1 MKYNFYKKTKWI
13 ASLALIAS
21 VITISSCSKS
31 TDIFDLDINTDPN
44 NPTKGSVQLLLP
56 EAERNLVG
64 FLEGLNNTQ
73 MGFMGVISSSDSY
86 GLGANS
92 FYGSWSY
99 FYTGPGKDLEEVI
112 VAAKA
117 ANNQPYLGVAQALKA
132 YAFSTMVD
140 VFGAAPFSEAF
151 AGNAA
156 TANINPKFDDGKAI
170 YDGCYKLLDS
180 AIINLNAASTISI
193 TGDIMYGGTK
203 ASWIRFANTIRLRML
218 MTSRRVNTSASAQI
232 QAALTAPGG
241 IISTPAQDFTWKYG
255 GQINPELRHP
265 WFTSAYLANNNFT
278 YIAVQY
284 MFDMLLRKD
293 PRLPFYFRRQYS
305 AILDQNNPT
314 DRGATPVQGAY
325 LVLNP
330 TAWDRGVAAGVLS
343 RTKADSAYLAGY
355 FGRLRG
361 DQSGVSEDVRYRM
374 VPGVYPAAGLYDNR
388 AVAPFVLNTKANSG
402 GAGILP
408 LVTSTMVKFW
418 QAEAELAYGFGNPK
432 ATAEAAIRE
441 SISTVSS
448 FGLSKDPSSIAAP
461 APDVTNYVN
470 SFNTAYDAAATAESK
485 LNRVLYEAWFA
496 GWGNGFEMYN
506 AFRRTGYPSNITP
519 PITLYSQFALRL
531 PIPATE
537 AALNPNAPKPLPIYY
552 TDAVFWDVVKF
563 KF

>member
-13 ASLALIAS
+13 AALALIAS

-31 TDIFDLDINTDPN
+31 TDIFDLDINVDPN
-44 NPTKGSVQLLLP
+44 SPTVGSVQLLLP

-64 FLEGLNNTQ
+64 FMSGLNNTQ
-73 MGFMGVISSSDSY
+73 LGAMGVISSSDSY
-86 GLGANS
+86 GYGANG

-117 ANNQPYLGVAQALKA
+117 ANNQPYLGVAQAMKA

-140 VFGAAPFSEAF
+140 LFGSVPFTEAF

-156 TANINPKFDDGKAI
+156 TVNINPKFDDGKTV
-170 YDGCYKLLDS
+170 YEGCYKLLDS

-193 TGDIMYGGTK
+193 TGDIMYGGAK

-218 MTSRRVNTSASAQI
+218 MTSRRVNSSASAQI
-232 QAALTAPGG
+232 QAALNPTGG
-241 IISTPAQDFTWKYG
+241 LISTPAQDFTWKYG

-265 WFTSAYLANNNFT
+265 WFTASYLANNGFT

-293 PRLPFYFRRQYS
+293 PRLPFYFRRQYDK
-305 AILDQNNPT
+305 ILDQSNPT

-330 TAWDRGVAAGVLS
+330 QAWEKGIAAGVLAP
-343 RTKADSAYLAGY
+343 TKADSAYLTGF

-448 FGLSKDPSSIAAP
+448 FGVSKDPSSIAAP
-461 APDVTNYVN
+461 AADVTNYVN
-470 SFNTAYDAAATAESK
+470 NFTTAYDAAATAESK
-485 LNRVLYEAWFA
+485 LNRVLYEAWFS

-506 AFRRTGYPSNITP
+506 AFRRTGYPSNIAP

-537 AALNPNAPKPLPIYY
+537 AALNPNAPKPLPIFY
-552 TDAVFWDVVKF
+552 TDAIFWDVVKF

>member
-13 ASLALIAS
+13 VSLALIAS

-73 MGFMGVISSSDSY
+73 MGAMGVISSSDSY
-86 GLGANS
+86 GYGANG

-132 YAFSTMVD
+132 YSFSTMVD
-140 VFGAAPFSEAF
+140 LFGAAPFSEAF

-156 TANINPKFDDGKAI
+156 TTNINPKFDDGKTI
-170 YDGCYKLLDS
+170 YEGCYKLLDS
-180 AIINLNAASTISI
+180 AIINLNAASTVSI
-193 TGDIMYGGTK
+193 TGDIMYGGAK

-218 MTSRRVNTSASAQI
+218 MSSRRVNTSASAQI
-232 QAALTAPGG
+232 QAALAAPGG

-265 WFTSAYLANNNFT
+265 WFTASYLANNNFT

-330 TAWDRGVAAGVLS
+330 TAWDRGVAAGVLA

-388 AVAPFVLNTKANSG
+388 TVAPFVLNTKANSG

-408 LVTSTMVKFW
+408 LITSTMVKFW
-418 QAEAELAYGFGNPK
+418 QAEAELAYGFGDPK

-448 FGLSKDPSSIAAP
+448 FGVSKDPSSIAAP
-461 APDVTNYVN
+461 AADVTTYVN
-470 SFNTAYDAAATAESK
+470 NFKTTYDAAATAESK
-485 LNRVLYEAWFA
+485 LNRVLYEAWFS

-506 AFRRTGYPSNITP
+506 AFRRTGYPSNIAP

-552 TDAVFWDVVKF
+552 TDAIFWDVVKF

>member
-1 MKYNFYKKTKWI
+1 MKYNFYKNTKWI
-13 ASLALIAS
+13 AALALIAS

-31 TDIFDLDINTDPN
+31 TDIFDLDINVDPN
-44 NPTKGSVQLLLP
+44 NPTVGSVQLLLP

-64 FLEGLNNTQ
+64 FMQGLNNTQ
-73 MGFMGVISSSDSY
+73 MGAMGVISSSDSY
-86 GLGANS
+86 GYGANG

-99 FYTGPGKDLEEVI
+99 LYTGPGKDLEEVI
-112 VAAKA
+112 VAAKKV
-117 ANNQPYLGVAQALKA
+117 NNQPYLGVAQVLKA

-140 VFGAAPFSEAF
+140 LFGAAPFSEAF

-156 TANINPKFDDGKAI
+156 TVNINPKFDDGKSI
-170 YDGCYKLLDS
+170 YEGCYKLIDS
-180 AIINLNAASTISI
+180 AIINLNAPSTISI
-193 TGDIMYGGTK
+193 TGDIMYGGSK
-203 ASWIRFANTIRLRML
+203 PAWIRFANTIKLRML
-218 MTSRRVNTSASAQI
+218 ITSRRVNTSASAQI

-241 IISTPAQDFTWKYG
+241 LISSTSEDFTWKYG

-265 WFTSAYLANNNFT
+265 WFTASYLANNNFT

-330 TAWDRGVAAGVLS
+330 TAWEKGIAAGVLS
-343 RTKADSAYLAGY
+343 PKKADSAYLAGY

-361 DQSGVSEDVRYRM
+361 DQSGVPEDVRFRM
-374 VPGVYPAAGLYDNR
+374 VAGVYPAAGLYDNR
-388 AVAPFVLNTKANSG
+388 DIAPYVLNTKSNSG
-402 GAGILP
+402 GAGIFP
-408 LVTSTMVKFW
+408 LVTSNMVKFW
-418 QAEAELAYGFGNPK
+418 QAEAELAYGFGDPK

-448 FGLSKDPSSIAAP
+448 FGVSKDPSSIATP
-461 APDVTNYVN
+461 AADVTNYVN
-470 SFNTAYDAAATAESK
+470 KFKTSYDASATAESK
-485 LNRVLYEAWFA
+485 MNKVLYEAWFA

-506 AFRRTGYPSNITP
+506 AFRRTGYPSNIAP
-519 PITLYSQFALRL
+519 PIVLYSQFALRL

-537 AALNPNAPKPLPIYY
+537 AALNPNAPKPLPIFY
-552 TDAVFWDVVKF
+552 TDAIFWDVIKF

>member
-1 MKYNFYKKTKWI
+1 MKYNIYKKTKWV
-13 ASLALIAS
+13 ATLALFAS

-44 NPTKGSVQLLLP
+44 NPTVGSVQLLLP

-64 FLEGLNNTQ
+64 FLGGLNDIQ
-73 MGFMGVISSSDSY
+73 MGAMGVLSSGDSY
-86 GLGANS
+86 GYGANN

-112 VAAKA
+112 VASRA
-117 ANNQPYLGVAQALKA
+117 ANNQPYLGVAQAMKA

-140 VFGAAPFSEAF
+140 LFGSVPFSEAF
-151 AGNAA
+151 AGNSA

-170 YDGCYKLLDS
+170 YEACYKLLDS
-180 AIINLNAASTISI
+180 AIINLNAASTVSI
-193 TGDIMYGGTK
+193 TGDIIYGGAK
-203 ASWIRFANTIRLRML
+203 ASWIRFANTVRLRML
-218 MTSRRVNTSASAQI
+218 MTSRRVNSSASAQI
-232 QAALTAPGG
+232 QAALNAPGG
-241 IISTPAQDFTWKYG
+241 LISSSSQDFTWKYG

-265 WFTSAYLANNNFT
+265 WFTAAYLANNGFT

-293 PRLPFYFRRQYS
+293 PRLPFYFRRQYNV
-305 AILDQNNPT
+305 ILDQNNAT

-330 TAWDRGVAAGVLS
+330 TAWEKGIAAGVLA

-388 AVAPFVLNTKANSG
+388 AVAPYVLNTKTNSG

-408 LVTSTMVKFW
+408 LITSNMVKFW

-441 SISTVSS
+441 SITNIAA
-448 FGLSKDPSSIAAP
+448 FGASKDPNSIAP
-461 APDVTNYVN
+461 AASDVTNYVN
-470 SFNTAYDAAATAESK
+470 SFLTAYDAAATSESK
-485 LNRVLYEAWFA
+485 MNRVLYEAWFA

-506 AFRRTGYPSNITP
+506 AFRRTGYPSNIAP
-519 PITLYSQFALRL
+519 PITLYSQFALRF

-537 AALNPNAPKPLPIYY
+537 AALNPNAPDPLPVYY
-552 TDAVFWDVVKF
+552 NDAVFWDVVKF

>member
-1 MKYNFYKKTKWI
+1 
-13 ASLALIAS
+13 
-21 VITISSCSKS
+21 
-31 TDIFDLDINTDPN
+31 
-44 NPTKGSVQLLLP
+44 
-56 EAERNLVG
+56 
-64 FLEGLNNTQ
+64 
-73 MGFMGVISSSDSY
+73 
-86 GLGANS
+86 
-92 FYGSWSY
+92 
-99 FYTGPGKDLEEVI
+99 
-112 VAAKA
+112 
-117 ANNQPYLGVAQALKA
+117 LGVAQALKA

-140 VFGAAPFSEAF
+140 VFGAAPFTEAF

-156 TANINPKFDDGKAI
+156 TANINPKFDDGKTI

-218 MTSRRVNTSASAQI
+218 MTSRRVNPSASAQI

-265 WFTSAYLANNNFT
+265 WFTAAYLANNNFT

-305 AILDQNNPT
+305 AILDQSNPT

-388 AVAPFVLNTKANSG
+388 AVAPYVLNTKSNSG

-408 LVTSTMVKFW
+408 LITSNMVKFW

-441 SISTVSS
+441 SISSVSS
-448 FGLSKDPSSIAAP
+448 FGVSKDPSSIAAP
-461 APDVTNYVN
+461 TADITNYVN

-506 AFRRTGYPSNITP
+506 AFRRTGYPSNIVP

-552 TDAVFWDVVKF
+552 TDAVFWDVIKF

>member
-1 MKYNFYKKTKWI
+1 MKYNFYKNTKWI
-13 ASLALIAS
+13 AALALIAS

-31 TDIFDLDINTDPN
+31 TDIFDLDINVDPN
-44 NPTKGSVQLLLP
+44 NPTVGSVQLLLP

-64 FLEGLNNTQ
+64 FMQGLNNTQ
-73 MGFMGVISSSDSY
+73 MGAMGVISSSDSY
-86 GLGANS
+86 GYGANG

-99 FYTGPGKDLEEVI
+99 LYTGPGKDLEEVI
-112 VAAKA
+112 VAAKKV
-117 ANNQPYLGVAQALKA
+117 NNQPYLGVAQVLKA

-140 VFGAAPFSEAF
+140 LFGAAPFSEAF

-156 TANINPKFDDGKAI
+156 TVNINPKFDDGKSI
-170 YDGCYKLLDS
+170 YEGCYKLIDS
-180 AIINLNAASTISI
+180 AIINLNAPSTISI
-193 TGDIMYGGTK
+193 TGDIMYGGSK
-203 ASWIRFANTIRLRML
+203 PAWIRFANTIKLRML
-218 MTSRRVNTSASAQI
+218 ITSRRVNTSASAQI

-241 IISTPAQDFTWKYG
+241 LISSTSQDFTWKYG

-265 WFTSAYLANNNFT
+265 WFTASYLANNNFT

-305 AILDQNNPT
+305 AILDQSNPT

-330 TAWDRGVAAGVLS
+330 TAWEKGIAAGVLS
-343 RTKADSAYLAGY
+343 PKKADSAYLAGY

-361 DQSGVSEDVRYRM
+361 DQSGVPEDVRFRM
-374 VPGVYPAAGLYDNR
+374 VAGVYPAAGLYDNR
-388 AVAPFVLNTKANSG
+388 DIAPYVLNTKTNSG
-402 GAGILP
+402 GAGIFP
-408 LVTSTMVKFW
+408 LVTSNMVKFW
-418 QAEAELAYGFGNPK
+418 QAEAELAYGFGDPK

-448 FGLSKDPSSIAAP
+448 FGVSKDPSSIATP
-461 APDVTNYVN
+461 AADVTNYVN
-470 SFNTAYDAAATAESK
+470 KFKTSYDASATAESK
-485 LNRVLYEAWFA
+485 MNKVLYEAWFA

-506 AFRRTGYPSNITP
+506 AFRRTGYPSNIAP
-519 PITLYSQFALRL
+519 PIVLYSQFALRL

-537 AALNPNAPKPLPIYY
+537 AALNPNAPKPLPIFY
-552 TDAVFWDVVKF
+552 TDAIFWDVIKF

>member
-13 ASLALIAS
+13 ATLVLIAS

-31 TDIFDLDINTDPN
+31 TNIFDLDINTDPN
-44 NPTKGSVQLLLP
+44 NPTVGSVQLLLP

-73 MGFMGVISSSDSY
+73 MGAMGVISSSDSY
-86 GLGANS
+86 GYGANG

-140 VFGAAPFSEAF
+140 LFGSAPFSEAF

-156 TANINPKFDDGKAI
+156 TTNINPKFDDGKAI

-180 AIINLNAASTISI
+180 AIINLNAASTVSI
-193 TGDIMYGGTK
+193 TGDIMYGGAK

-218 MTSRRVNTSASAQI
+218 ITSRRVNPSAGAQI

-388 AVAPFVLNTKANSG
+388 AVAPFVLNTRANSG

-418 QAEAELAYGFGNPK
+418 QAEAELAYGFGTPK

-448 FGLSKDPSSIAAP
+448 FGISKDPSSIAAP
-461 APDVTNYVN
+461 AADVTNYVN
-470 SFNTAYDAAATAESK
+470 SFNTAFDAAATAESK

-506 AFRRTGYPSNITP
+506 AFRRTGYPSNIVP

-537 AALNPNAPKPLPIYY
+537 AALNPNAPKPLPIFY

>member
-13 ASLALIAS
+13 VSLALIAS

-73 MGFMGVISSSDSY
+73 MGAMGVISSSDSY
-86 GLGANS
+86 GYGANG

-132 YAFSTMVD
+132 YSFSTMVD
-140 VFGAAPFSEAF
+140 LFGAAPFSEAF

-156 TANINPKFDDGKAI
+156 TTNINPKFDDGKTI
-170 YDGCYKLLDS
+170 YEGCYKLLDS
-180 AIINLNAASTISI
+180 AIINLNAASTVSI
-193 TGDIMYGGTK
+193 TGDIMYGGAK

-218 MTSRRVNTSASAQI
+218 MSSRRVNTSASAQI
-232 QAALTAPGG
+232 QAALAAPGG

-265 WFTSAYLANNNFT
+265 WFTASYLANNNFT

-388 AVAPFVLNTKANSG
+388 TVAPFVLNTKSNSG

-408 LVTSTMVKFW
+408 LITSTMVKFW
-418 QAEAELAYGFGNPK
+418 QAEAELAYGFGDPK

-448 FGLSKDPSSIAAP
+448 FGVSKDPSSMAAP
-461 APDVTNYVN
+461 TADVTNYVN
-470 SFNTAYDAAATAESK
+470 NFKTTYDAATTAESK
-485 LNRVLYEAWFA
+485 LNRVLYEAWFS

-506 AFRRTGYPSNITP
+506 AFRRTGYPSNIAP

>member
-1 MKYNFYKKTKWI
+1 MKYNIYKKTKWV
-13 ASLALIAS
+13 AALALFAS

-44 NPTKGSVQLLLP
+44 NPTVGSVQLLLP

-73 MGFMGVISSSDSY
+73 MGAMGVLSSSDSY
-86 GLGANS
+86 GYGANS
-92 FYGSWSY
+92 FYGNWSY

-112 VAAKA
+112 VASRA
-117 ANNQPYLGVAQALKA
+117 ANNLPYLGVAQAMKA

-140 VFGAAPFSEAF
+140 IFGSVPFSEAF
-151 AGNAA
+151 SGNAA
-156 TANINPKFDDGKAI
+156 KANINPKFDDGKAI
-170 YDGCYKLLDS
+170 YDACYKLLDS

-193 TGDIMYGGTK
+193 TGDIMYGGAK
-203 ASWIRFANTIRLRML
+203 ASWIRFANTVRLRML
-218 MTSRRVNTSASAQI
+218 MASRRVNSSAGTQI
-232 QAALTAPGG
+232 QAALNAPGG
-241 IISTPAQDFTWKYG
+241 LISSSSQDFTWKYG

-265 WFTSAYLANNNFT
+265 WFTAAYLANNGFT

-293 PRLPFYFRRQYS
+293 PRLPFYFRRQYDK
-305 AILDQNNPT
+305 ILDQSNPT

-330 TAWDRGVAAGVLS
+330 TAWEKGVAAGVLA
-343 RTKADSAYLAGY
+343 RTKADSAYLTGF

-408 LVTSTMVKFW
+408 LVTSNMVKFW

-441 SISTVSS
+441 SISTVAS
-448 FGLSKDPSSIAAP
+448 FGASKDPSSIAP
-461 APDVTNYVN
+461 AAADVTNYVN
-470 SFNTAYDAAATAESK
+470 AFLTAYDAAATTESK
-485 LNRVLYEAWFA
+485 MNRVLYEAWFA

-506 AFRRTGYPSNITP
+506 AFRRTGYPSNIAP
-519 PITLYSQFALRL
+519 PITLYSQFALRF

-537 AALNPNAPKPLPIYY
+537 AALNPNAPKPLPVYY
-552 TDAVFWDVVKF
+552 TDGVFWDVIKF